1 MLCYLMKGSNVLK
14 RGKRI
19 GLRKEDASGC
29 KRREMKSRDVE
40 TKLLKEKEKRGRQE
54 KLRRD
59 KEELRKRKR
68 DVLILKK
75 LNRRKEKRKGRLRTD
90 LQDRKRKKGKRCRTG
105 GTKMVAIEVAL
116 GEEEVET
123 AKMMDLDLEVGV
135 EELGNL
141 AKEAGG
147 TENKAKEMNGLDH
160 VAVEEIGI
168 EMIETECL
176 QDVALL
182 LEIVMVLIVDL
193 VVMTDLIVVTIAEMM
208 VLLSVVDH
216 LQDEDF
222 LLQETAGGVEEV
234 KGLHGETTLLPVV
247 DVTKMIEVECGE
259 EVVETVTVM
268 MDLDLVE
275 EEEEEPGNQVVEV
288 GETESRGEM
297 MDQGTMIVDLLVT
310 IVAHVMTAAPVVAL
324 NAVDLE
330 MMTTD
335 PQ

>member
-1 MLCYLMKGSNVLK
+1 M
-14 RGKRI
+14 
-19 GLRKEDASGC
+19 E
-29 KRREMKSRDVE
+29 
-40 TKLLKEKEKRGRQE
+40 
-54 KLRRD
+54 
-59 KEELRKRKR
+59 
-68 DVLILKK
+68 
-75 LNRRKEKRKGRLRTD
+75 
-90 LQDRKRKKGKRCRTG
+90 
-105 GTKMVAIEVAL
+105 AIEVAL

-193 VVMTDLIVVTIAEMM
+193 VVMTDFIVVTIAEMM
-208 VLLSVVDH
+208 VLLSVGDH

-234 KGLHGETTLLPVV
+234 KGLHVETTLLPVV

>member
-1 MLCYLMKGSNVLK
+1 
-14 RGKRI
+14 
-19 GLRKEDASGC
+19 
-29 KRREMKSRDVE
+29 
-40 TKLLKEKEKRGRQE
+40 
-54 KLRRD
+54 
-59 KEELRKRKR
+59 
-68 DVLILKK
+68 
-75 LNRRKEKRKGRLRTD
+75 
-90 LQDRKRKKGKRCRTG
+90 
-105 GTKMVAIEVAL
+105 
-116 GEEEVET
+116 
-123 AKMMDLDLEVGV
+123 
-135 EELGNL
+135 
-141 AKEAGG
+141 
-147 TENKAKEMNGLDH
+147 
-160 VAVEEIGI
+160 
-168 EMIETECL
+168 
-176 QDVALL
+176 
-182 LEIVMVLIVDL
+182 MVLIVDL

-247 DVTKMIEVECGE
+247 DVTKMME
-259 EVVETVTVM
+259 VETVTVK

-310 IVAHVMTAAPVVAL
+310 IVAHVMIAVPVVAL
-324 NAVDLE
+324 NVVDPE

>member
-1 MLCYLMKGSNVLK
+1 MG
-14 RGKRI
+14 
-19 GLRKEDASGC
+19 
-29 KRREMKSRDVE
+29 
-40 TKLLKEKEKRGRQE
+40 
-54 KLRRD
+54 
-59 KEELRKRKR
+59 
-68 DVLILKK
+68 
-75 LNRRKEKRKGRLRTD
+75 
-90 LQDRKRKKGKRCRTG
+90 
-105 GTKMVAIEVAL
+105 
-116 GEEEVET
+116 
-123 AKMMDLDLEVGV
+123 GV

-193 VVMTDLIVVTIAEMM
+193 DEMTGLIVVTIAEMM
-208 VLLSVVDH
+208 VHLSVVDH
-216 LQDEDF
+216 PQDEDF
-222 LLQETAGGVEEV
+222 PLQGTAGGVEEV
-234 KGLHGETTLLPVV
+234 KGLHVETTLLPVV

-268 MDLDLVE
+268 MDLDLV

>member
-1 MLCYLMKGSNVLK
+1 MG
-14 RGKRI
+14 
-19 GLRKEDASGC
+19 
-29 KRREMKSRDVE
+29 RD
-40 TKLLKEKEKRGRQE
+40 R
-54 KLRRD
+54 
-59 KEELRKRKR
+59 EELRKRKR

-90 LQDRKRKKGKRCRTG
+90 LQDRKRKKGKRCRTE
-105 GTKMVAIEVAL
+105 GTKRVAIEVGL

-168 EMIETECL
+168 EVIETECL

-182 LEIVMVLIVDL
+182 LEIV
-193 VVMTDLIVVTIAEMM
+193 M

-275 EEEEEPGNQVVEV
+275 EEEEPGNQVVEV

-310 IVAHVMTAAPVVAL
+310 IVAHVMIVVPVVAL
-324 NAVDLE
+324 NVVDPE

>member
-1 MLCYLMKGSNVLK
+1 MG
-14 RGKRI
+14 
-19 GLRKEDASGC
+19 
-29 KRREMKSRDVE
+29 
-40 TKLLKEKEKRGRQE
+40 
-54 KLRRD
+54 
-59 KEELRKRKR
+59 
-68 DVLILKK
+68 
-75 LNRRKEKRKGRLRTD
+75 
-90 LQDRKRKKGKRCRTG
+90 
-105 GTKMVAIEVAL
+105 
-116 GEEEVET
+116 
-123 AKMMDLDLEVGV
+123 
-135 EELGNL
+135 
-141 AKEAGG
+141 
-147 TENKAKEMNGLDH
+147 
-160 VAVEEIGI
+160 

-182 LEIVMVLIVDL
+182 LEIVMVLIVGL

-208 VLLSVVDH
+208 VHLSVVDH
-216 LQDEDF
+216 LLDEDF

-268 MDLDLVE
+268 MDLALVV

-297 MDQGTMIVDLLVT
+297 MDQGMMIVDLLVT
-310 IVAHVMTAAPVVAL
+310 IVAHVMTAVPMVAL
-324 NAVDLE
+324 NVVDPE

>member
-1 MLCYLMKGSNVLK
+1 MG
-14 RGKRI
+14 
-19 GLRKEDASGC
+19 
-29 KRREMKSRDVE
+29 
-40 TKLLKEKEKRGRQE
+40 
-54 KLRRD
+54 
-59 KEELRKRKR
+59 
-68 DVLILKK
+68 
-75 LNRRKEKRKGRLRTD
+75 
-90 LQDRKRKKGKRCRTG
+90 KGKRCRTE
-105 GTKMVAIEVAL
+105 GTKMVAIEVVL

-123 AKMMDLDLEVGV
+123 AKMMDLVLVVVE
-135 EELGNL
+135 EELGSL

-168 EMIETECL
+168 EMIEPECL

-234 KGLHGETTLLPVV
+234 KGLHVETALLPVV

-268 MDLDLVE
+268 MDLDLV
-275 EEEEEPGNQVVEV
+275 EEEEPGNQVVEV

>member
-1 MLCYLMKGSNVLK
+1 M
-14 RGKRI
+14 
-19 GLRKEDASGC
+19 
-29 KRREMKSRDVE
+29 
-40 TKLLKEKEKRGRQE
+40 KLLKEKEKRGRQE

-90 LQDRKRKKGKRCRTG
+90 LQDKKRKKGKRCRTG
-105 GTKMVAIEVAL
+105 GTKTVAIEVVL

-141 AKEAGG
+141 AKVAGG

-182 LEIVMVLIVDL
+182 LEI
-193 VVMTDLIVVTIAEMM
+193 MTVLIVVTIAEMM
-208 VLLSVVDH
+208 VHLSVVDH

-222 LLQETAGGVEEV
+222 LLQETAGGVEEG
-234 KGLHGETTLLPVV
+234 KGLHGETTLLLVV

-259 EVVETVTVM
+259 EVVDTVTVM
-268 MDLDLVE
+268 MDLDLVV
-275 EEEEEPGNQVVEV
+275 EEEEPGNQVVEV

-297 MDQGTMIVDLLVT
+297 MDQGTMTVDLLVT
-310 IVAHVMTAAPVVAL
+310 IVAHVMIAVPVVAL
-324 NAVDLE
+324 NVVDPE

>member
-1 MLCYLMKGSNVLK
+1 MG
-14 RGKRI
+14 
-19 GLRKEDASGC
+19 
-29 KRREMKSRDVE
+29 
-40 TKLLKEKEKRGRQE
+40 
-54 KLRRD
+54 
-59 KEELRKRKR
+59 
-68 DVLILKK
+68 
-75 LNRRKEKRKGRLRTD
+75 
-90 LQDRKRKKGKRCRTG
+90 RKRKKGKRCRTG
-105 GTKMVAIEVAL
+105 GTKMVAIEVVL

-208 VLLSVVDH
+208 VHLSVVDH

-234 KGLHGETTLLPVV
+234 KGLLVETTLLPVV

-275 EEEEEPGNQVVEV
+275 EEEPGNQVVEV

-297 MDQGTMIVDLLVT
+297 KDQGTMIVDLLVT
-310 IVAHVMTAAPVVAL
+310 IVAHVMAL
-324 NAVDLE
+324 NVVDPE

>member
-1 MLCYLMKGSNVLK
+1 
-14 RGKRI
+14 
-19 GLRKEDASGC
+19 
-29 KRREMKSRDVE
+29 
-40 TKLLKEKEKRGRQE
+40 
-54 KLRRD
+54 
-59 KEELRKRKR
+59 
-68 DVLILKK
+68 
-75 LNRRKEKRKGRLRTD
+75 
-90 LQDRKRKKGKRCRTG
+90 
-105 GTKMVAIEVAL
+105 MVAIEVAL
-116 GEEEVET
+116 GEVEVET

-208 VLLSVVDH
+208 VHLSVVDH

-234 KGLHGETTLLPVV
+234 KGLHVETTLLPVV
-247 DVTKMIEVECGE
+247 DVIKMIEVECGE

-268 MDLDLVE
+268 MDLDLV
-275 EEEEEPGNQVVEV
+275 EEEPGNQVVEV

-310 IVAHVMTAAPVVAL
+310 IVAHVMIVVPVVAL
-324 NAVDLE
+324 NVVDPE

>member
-1 MLCYLMKGSNVLK
+1 M
-14 RGKRI
+14 
-19 GLRKEDASGC
+19 
-29 KRREMKSRDVE
+29 
-40 TKLLKEKEKRGRQE
+40 
-54 KLRRD
+54 
-59 KEELRKRKR
+59 
-68 DVLILKK
+68 
-75 LNRRKEKRKGRLRTD
+75 
-90 LQDRKRKKGKRCRTG
+90 
-105 GTKMVAIEVAL
+105 GT
-116 GEEEVET
+116 
-123 AKMMDLDLEVGV
+123 MDLDLEVGV

-208 VLLSVVDH
+208 VHLSVVDH

-234 KGLHGETTLLPVV
+234 KGPLVETTLLPVV

-297 MDQGTMIVDLLVT
+297 
-310 IVAHVMTAAPVVAL
+310 
-324 NAVDLE
+324 
-330 MMTTD
+330 
-335 PQ
+335 

>member
-1 MLCYLMKGSNVLK
+1 MG
-14 RGKRI
+14 
-19 GLRKEDASGC
+19 
-29 KRREMKSRDVE
+29 
-40 TKLLKEKEKRGRQE
+40 
-54 KLRRD
+54 
-59 KEELRKRKR
+59 
-68 DVLILKK
+68 
-75 LNRRKEKRKGRLRTD
+75 
-90 LQDRKRKKGKRCRTG
+90 
-105 GTKMVAIEVAL
+105 
-116 GEEEVET
+116 
-123 AKMMDLDLEVGV
+123 
-135 EELGNL
+135 
-141 AKEAGG
+141 
-147 TENKAKEMNGLDH
+147 
-160 VAVEEIGI
+160 

-208 VLLSVVDH
+208 VHLSVVDH

-234 KGLHGETTLLPVV
+234 KGLLVETTLLPVV

-268 MDLDLVE
+268 MDLDLV

-310 IVAHVMTAAPVVAL
+310 IVAHVMIV
-324 NAVDLE
+324 
-330 MMTTD
+330 
-335 PQ
+335 